1 MKKTILV
8 TGGAGFIG
16 SHLIDELLLDAQNE
30 IICIDNFDTFYAVE
44 QKKLNIDNH
53 FKHANYTFL
62 EVDITDKVSL
72 HESLIDVANI
82 DIVVHIAA
90 KAGVRPS
97 IQNPYA
103 YQITNIVGTQ
113 NIMDIA
119 VEKNT
124 KQFVFASSSSVYG
137 INPEYPWSEKNN
149 VLMPI
154 SPYASS
160 KVGGELMGYTFSHLY
175 KIRFIGLRFF
185 TVFGPRQR
193 PDLAIHQFCKK
204 IQNDENISVYG
215 DGSTLRDYTY
225 VGDIVKGI
233 MAAMTY
239 DQSIYEIINIGNN
252 RPVKLSELIE
262 VIEKVL
268 HKKATIN
275 RLPEQPGDV
284 PVTFANIEKAK
295 TLLHYEPT
303 TSLEEGIDQFY
314 QWMLTP
320 NYYKP

>member
-16 SHLIDELLLDAQNE
+16 SHLIDELLLDPQND
-30 IICIDNFDTFYAVE
+30 IICIDNFDTFYAVA
-44 QKKLNIDNH
+44 QKKLNIANH
-53 FKHANYTFL
+53 FEHANYRFL

-72 HESLIDVANI
+72 HESLMDVANI
-82 DIVVHIAA
+82 DMVVHIAA

-175 KIRFIGLRFF
+175 KIRFIALRFF

-204 IQNDENISVYG
+204 IQNNEPINVYG

-233 MAAMTY
+233 MAAMAY

-268 HKKATIN
+268 DKKATIN

-295 TLLHYEPT
+295 SLLHYEPA
-303 TSLEEGIDQFY
+303 TSLEEGIDKFY

-320 NYYKP
+320 HYFKS

>member
-30 IICIDNFDTFYAVE
+30 IICIDNFDNFYAVE
-44 QKKLNIDNH
+44 QKKLNIQQH
-53 FKHANYTFL
+53 FNYNNYRFI

-72 HESLIDVANI
+72 HESLMDVANI
-82 DIVVHIAA
+82 DMVVHIAA

-119 VEKNT
+119 VEKNA

-175 KIRFIGLRFF
+175 KIRFVGLRFF

-204 IQNDENISVYG
+204 IQNDENINVYG
-215 DGSTLRDYTY
+215 DGSTIRDYTY

-233 MAAMTY
+233 LAAMAY

-252 RPVKLSELIE
+252 RPVKLNELIE

-268 HKKATIN
+268 QKKATIN

-284 PVTFANIEKAK
+284 PVTFANIDKAK
-295 TLLHYEPT
+295 SLLQYQPT
-303 TSLEEGIDQFY
+303 TSLEEGIDKFY

-320 NYYKP
+320 QYFKS

>member
-53 FKHANYTFL
+53 FKHANYRFL

-204 IQNDENISVYG
+204 IQNNEPINVYG

-268 HKKATIN
+268 HKKASIN
-275 RLPEQPGDV
+275 RLPEQHGDV

-295 TLLHYEPT
+295 TLLHYEPS